1 MISVPFRQ
9 GKGYEC
15 EYELPRTKSY
25 SISDCPAHPS
35 FSPRGVFS
43 ALRKLYHGALSVL
56 IIVAFPAVRYSLFVC
71 VSICLYFPLLTAA
84 RLVKHAVAMPQ
95 IRTGLPL
102 PSGRGISLGLFNTA
116 PLELVCIFFQ
126 KINRFKIG

>member
-1 MISVPFRQ
+1 M
-9 GKGYEC
+9 
-15 EYELPRTKSY
+15 
-25 SISDCPAHPS
+25 
-35 FSPRGVFS
+35 FS

-102 PSGRGISLGLFNTA
+102 PSGRGISFGLFILYINVTPTNMS
-116 PLELVCIFFQ
+116 PLQGSTECWFLYLQICHPAGVII
-126 KINRFKIG
+126 INGHTHSQISGI